1 MRIRSNCRY
10 YFRAIFCLVATIVLI
25 LQLSGQPA
33 HAASG
38 LDHEKI
44 DGYMKEAMKRLHIPG
59 AAIGIIKNKEIIY
72 LQGYGNAGPN
82 DRLVTQD
89 TSFLIGSTSKS
100 FTALAIMQLV
110 DEGKIDLDAPVRKYL
125 PQFKISSEKDS
136 ARISVRNLLVQN
148 SGFSTYDGRRALEK
162 DEISLKQH
170 IEEMGNIALVEPIGT
185 LFQYSN
191 LNYDVLG
198 RIVEVVSGQ
207 SFGDYIKDHVFKP
220 LDMKHSFTSL
230 KEGEANDLT
239 QGYQSMFGVMMPTK
253 QHNPEARIASGG
265 LISSAKDMS
274 NYLIAQM
281 NHGQL
286 GNIAIL
292 PEKLTDLM
300 HQPAVSIDEGISYGM
315 GWIVIDNGIVWH
327 NGGTENFSSDMMFD
341 GEYGIVTLFNAADPF
356 VSYDDVF
363 QGVYKILKGEDASV
377 QNLPSL
383 TSFYLTVGI
392 VVVILLALL
401 IFSVMNLLKWE
412 KRFSLKSKF
421 MLRFIPVLF
430 IFNVLLPVGALI
442 FIPRLISASWSVII
456 GFSTGLGHFL
466 IIYPILLLLIG
477 AIKTILFI
485 RSYLKTLQP
494 ICMNQIQS
502 FIPRFNTHREKNKT
516 T

>member
-1 MRIRSNCRY
+1 MKIRSNCRY
-10 YFRAIFCLVATIVLI
+10 YHRAIFCLVATIMLI

-44 DGYMKEAMKRLHIPG
+44 DGYMKEAMRRLHIPG

-82 DRLVTQD
+82 DRLVTPD
-89 TSFLIGSTSKS
+89 TPFLIGSTSKS

-110 DEGKIDLDAPVRKYL
+110 DEGKINLDAPVRKYL

-162 DEISLKQH
+162 EDISLKQH
-170 IEEMGNIALVEPIGT
+170 IEEMGDIALAEPIGT

-198 RIVEVVSGQ
+198 RIVEVVSSQ
-207 SFGDYIKDHVFKP
+207 SFGDYIKEHIFKP

-230 KEGEANDLT
+230 KEGESNGLA
-239 QGYQSMFGVMMPTK
+239 QGYQSLFGAMMPTNLR
-253 QHNPEARIASGG
+253 NPEARIASGG

-281 NHGQL
+281 NQGQL

-300 HQPAVSIDEGISYGM
+300 HQPAVSLVKGVSYGM
-315 GWIVIDNGIVWH
+315 GWIVVDNEIVWH

-363 QGVYKILKGEDASV
+363 QGVYKILKGENASV
-377 QNLPSL
+377 QNLPSF

-392 VVVILLALL
+392 VVVILLTLL

-466 IIYPILLLLIG
+466 IIYPIILLLIG
-477 AIKTILFI
+477 GIKTILFI
-485 RSYLKTLQP
+485 RSYLKTKQP
-494 ICMNQIQS
+494 VS
-502 FIPRFNTHREKNKT
+502 L
-516 T
+516 